1 MHVTQSVLR
10 KFSREMHAK
19 VFFKL
24 LAKKHVS
31 YPQPGWLKNAR
42 LLRKHP
48 FVTSGNFL
56 GSGILL

>member
-1 MHVTQSVLR
+1 MHVTQSMLR

-42 LLRKHP
+42 LLRKHL
-48 FVTSGNFL
+48 FVT
-56 GSGILL
+56 